1 MRIARPTFALA
12 VLGVVLAGSDVSAIA
27 SPTTVGVRVEGKT
40 QTLFEGPIRTDGRAV
55 QASSDT
61 QARLCD
67 GTNGG
72 AHATPGPTPI
82 ASTVDAMSLAGLTFD
97 GTWTAGLNDYFIT
110 RWGPDKQS
118 AAENEYWGLLVNQTL
133 TAKGGCQYQLAT
145 ADQVLWVY
153 DAFAG
158 RPLLTLAAAEDSATP
173 PSPTAIAKLA
183 QPFAVE
189 VRSFTSTEG
198 THHDLGPFEGAQ
210 VAPVSTDANG
220 FQSLETGSPST
231 VTTAPDGTATITFDA
246 PGWHRLKA
254 TANEAIRSNRL
265 DVCVPAQGASDCGAL
280 PADDQVRGLGSDEPP
295 EEPPH
300 EPPPNPEPKSET
312 SPGAPPGSI
321 VAGGAP
327 GGTSVLGN
335 SASRQ
340 SRQLRLNGLLLT
352 PIDDRAG
359 GLDFGGHWRTTS
371 EPQAWLKTLSF
382 GARNAMLTFRLAA
395 GRPVLIVRAVH
406 RQAKLAIV
414 VGKRRQIVTIAG
426 SRTEASRLVIG
437 ARRTHPG
444 TVHIRVLK
452 GTVGIDGVALTP

>member
-1 MRIARPTFALA
+1 MRTARATFALV
-12 VLGVVLAGSDVSAIA
+12 VLSAVLAGSITSAIA

-40 QTLFEGPIRTDGRAV
+40 QTLFEGPIRTDGHAV

-82 ASTVDAMSLAGLTFD
+82 ASTVDAMSLAGQSFD

-133 TAKGGCQYQLAT
+133 TAKGGCQYQLAA

-153 DAFAG
+153 DAFAS
-158 RPLLTLAAAEDSATP
+158 RPLLTLAAANDSATP
-173 PSPTAIAKLA
+173 PSLTAIAKLA
-183 QPFAVE
+183 QPFVVE

-198 THHDLGPFEGAQ
+198 THHDLGPFDGAQ
-210 VAPVSTDANG
+210 VAPVNTDANG
-220 FQSLETGSPST
+220 FQSLDTGSPST
-231 VTTAPDGTATITFDA
+231 VTTAADGTATVTFDT

-254 TANEAIRSNRL
+254 MANEAIRSNRL
-265 DVCVPAQGASDCGAL
+265 DICVPAQGATDCGAL
-280 PADDQVRGLGSDEPP
+280 PPDDQVRGLGTDEPP

-300 EPPPNPEPKSET
+300 ETPPNPEPKPET
-312 SPGAPPGSI
+312 STGAPPGSI

-327 GGTSVLGN
+327 GGAGVLSN

-352 PIDDRAG
+352 PIDDRAA
-359 GLDFGGHWRTTS
+359 GLDYGGHWRTRS
-371 EPQAWLKTLSF
+371 ESRAWLKTLSL
-382 GARNAMLTFRLAA
+382 GARNATLTFRLAA
-395 GRPVLIVRAVH
+395 GRPVLIVRDVH
-406 RQAKLAIV
+406 HQAKVAIA
-414 VGKRRQIVTIAG
+414 VGKRHQIVTIAG
-426 SRTEASRLVIG
+426 SRTEASRVVIG
-437 ARRTHPG
+437 ARRTRPG
-444 TVHIRVLK
+444 TVHIRILK